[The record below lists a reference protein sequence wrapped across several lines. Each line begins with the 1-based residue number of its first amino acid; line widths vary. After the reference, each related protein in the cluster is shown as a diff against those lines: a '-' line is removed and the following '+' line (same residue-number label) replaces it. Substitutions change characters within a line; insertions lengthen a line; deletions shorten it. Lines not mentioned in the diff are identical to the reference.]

1 MPAINP
7 AHRLPNVVDPAT
19 DTVAVD
25 LECRRCGYNL
35 RTQHEQS
42 VCPECGSPVGLST
55 RGNFLQYANPEWVA
69 KVAKGLQIVFWM
81 IIVEIAL
88 SVCFGNTI
96 TPIAPVIDV
105 LTTIINVFGVWLM
118 TEPDP
123 SGIGEEKNVSARKI
137 VRISAVLAAASVAL
151 DNALETGSAALPD
164 TFVALLTIIGVATV
178 LAQLVAFIAQYTYF
192 AIIARRIP
200 NEALVVRSMMIQKSM
215 IVFMVVAIVAA
226 IISELAGSA
235 ADIALI
241 FFLPV
246 AIGALIFGIMTIVLI
261 YRLQVAVTNEANAA
275 RVNWA
280 ADTYQSPPPMPPTAP
295 PPTDA

>member
-19 DTVAVD
+19 NKVIVD
-25 LECRRCGYNL
+25 LACRRCGYNL
-35 RTQHEQS
+35 RTQHEQG

-88 SVCFGNTI
+88 SICFGNVI
-96 TPIAPVIDV
+96 NPIAPFIGVLATVIDV
-105 LTTIINVFGVWLM
+105 VGVWLM

-137 VRISAVLAAASVAL
+137 VRASAVLAAASVAL
-151 DNALETGSAALPD
+151 DNAMDVGSTALPD
-164 TFVALLTIIGVATV
+164 TFVALLTILGVAAA
-178 LAQLVAFIAQYTYF
+178 LAQIVAFIVRYTYF

-200 NEALVVRSMMIQKSM
+200 NQALVDRSLMIQKGTIIY
-215 IVFMVVAIVAA
+215 IVIAIVAA
-226 IISELAGSA
+226 IIAVLFGSA
-235 ADIALI
+235 AGIGLI
-241 FFLPV
+241 LILPIG
-246 AIGALIFGIMTIVLI
+246 IGAIIFGIMTIVLI
-261 YRLQVAVTNEANAA
+261 YRLQAAVTNEANAA

-280 ADTYQSPPPMPPTAP
+280 ADT
-295 PPTDA
+295 